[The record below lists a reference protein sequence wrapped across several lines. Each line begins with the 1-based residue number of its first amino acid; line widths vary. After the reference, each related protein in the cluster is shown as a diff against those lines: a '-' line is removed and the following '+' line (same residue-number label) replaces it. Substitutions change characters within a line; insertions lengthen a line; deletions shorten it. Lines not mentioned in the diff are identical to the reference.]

1 MAQLQQL
8 QLKTTIVTEEDG
20 EAAFCLQP
28 LEAASSG
35 ADYYKR
41 VSNATQK
48 VEAINRLRAVGH
60 VVGFVGDAIHDA
72 LALSAAD
79 VGVVMGVSG
88 MTVASD
94 TADVVL
100 MDSDIRSLPVAI
112 QLARKAQNTIIQNVV
127 FSIVS
132 KLLVIGLAIGGY
144 AWVWLAIMGDCGTML
159 VVTANSL
166 RILSYEKCQLQ
177 SAAAAQLQTDQ
188 FSPWIDDEDET
199 HNAKHGLDKD
209 GYIETCIFAKSRK
222 RLSDLLWAP
231 WIQDSSDGTITTL
244 DSDGYII

>member
-1 MAQLQQL
+1 M
-8 QLKTTIVTEEDG
+8 
-20 EAAFCLQP
+20 
-28 LEAASSG
+28 
-35 ADYYKR
+35 
-41 VSNATQK
+41 
-48 VEAINRLRAVGH
+48 GH

-79 VGVVMGVSG
+79 VGVVMGASG
-88 MTVASD
+88 MTVASE

-112 QLARKAQNTIIQNVV
+112 QLARKVQNTIIQNVV

-177 SAAAAQLQTDQ
+177 SAAAAQLQSAAAAQLQTDQ

-209 GYIETCIFAKSRK
+209 GYIETRIFAKSRK